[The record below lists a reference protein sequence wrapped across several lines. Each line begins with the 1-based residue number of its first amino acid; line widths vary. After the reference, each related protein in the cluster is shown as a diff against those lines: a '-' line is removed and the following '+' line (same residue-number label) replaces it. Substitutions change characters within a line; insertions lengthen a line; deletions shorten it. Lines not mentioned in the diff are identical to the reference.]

1 MVIYL
6 VRHGETEWNLQGKL
20 QGREDIPLNKT
31 GIWQAKVCG
40 NALQN
45 TKFHCIQTSPLQR
58 AMETAEIIA
67 LHQNCR
73 VIVNSD
79 LIERDYGNLSGLF
92 PQERQEFARQ
102 GGPDGVEPWEMLA
115 KRAFWTINKLAD
127 ACPESTIA
135 VVSHGAWI
143 NALLAV
149 VSGHEIGSG
158 KTRLKN
164 ACISMLYQE
173 KNKWEIGFYNLTGED
188 IKNGIPVRI

>member
-1 MVIYL
+1 M
-6 VRHGETEWNLQGKL
+6 EWNHGKC
-20 QGREDIPLNKT
+20 
-31 GIWQAKVCG
+31 WQNG
-40 NALQN
+40 HFGQ
-45 TKFHCIQTSPLQR
+45 
-58 AMETAEIIA
+58 
-67 LHQNCR
+67 
-73 VIVNSD
+73 
-79 LIERDYGNLSGLF
+79 LINL
-92 PQERQEFARQ
+92 R
-102 GGPDGVEPWEMLA
+102 MLG
-115 KRAFWTINKLAD
+115 
-127 ACPESTIA
+127 PESTIA